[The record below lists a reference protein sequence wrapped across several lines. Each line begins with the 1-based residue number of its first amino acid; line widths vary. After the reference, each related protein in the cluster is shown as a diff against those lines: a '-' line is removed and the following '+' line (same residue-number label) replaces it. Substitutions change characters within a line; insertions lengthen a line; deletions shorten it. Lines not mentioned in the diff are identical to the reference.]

1 MPLWVAVPIT
11 VFIVLAVLGAIGLA
25 IDRTAGD

>member
-1 MPLWVAVPIT
+1 MPLWVSVPIT
-11 VFIVLAVLGAIGLA
+11 VFVVLAILGVLGLA